1 MRAAAAENRLI
12 VRFRRCPPLTE
23 AAKRRRM
30 SRPTHWL
37 EKLRGPHRAVPV
49 FGITMILTWGTLF
62 YSAAL
67 LLPLLAQARGWPIAL
82 VMSGISVG
90 LLAGGLASPKIGK
103 AIDQYGGHY
112 VMAAGSLLG
121 AGALA
126 ALPFATHPVFYFGI
140 WAALG
145 IAMAANL
152 YDPAFATLTRIFGAE
167 ARKQITLLTLMG
179 GFASTVSWPSTHL
192 LLQITDWRGTYFI
205 YAAVMALVVAPLHAF
220 AVPRSKAKAPPP
232 AEGAKVPAVLAA
244 KGLVFAL
251 VACAFATFMFAQSG
265 MLTHML
271 LIYERMGVDR
281 ATAVAIGALFGP
293 AQVAARICEL
303 AVARHTHPLNVARF
317 AAALLI
323 AGFGVFALFGISAS
337 TAAVFVIMF
346 GAANGLMTIAR
357 GTLPLAL
364 FGPSGYGH
372 LVGRLAAPALA
383 VQAAAPIAMALV
395 IERVS
400 DPAALALTAC
410 FIAVAFVCF
419 LCIRRPS

>member
-1 MRAAAAENRLI
+1 MSLASSW
-12 VRFRRCPPLTE
+12 LT
-23 AAKRRRM
+23 
-30 SRPTHWL
+30 
-37 EKLRGPHRAVPV
+37 KLRGPHRAVPV

-90 LLAGGLASPKIGK
+90 LLAGGLASPRIGK
-103 AIDQYGGHY
+103 AIDRHGGHY

-121 AGALA
+121 AASLA
-126 ALPFATHPVFYFGI
+126 ALPFATNAIAYFAI

-145 IAMAANL
+145 VSMAANL
-152 YDPAFATLTRIFGAE
+152 YDPAFATLTRIFGAD

-179 GFASTVSWPSTHL
+179 GFASTVSWPATHFL
-192 LLQITDWRGTYFI
+192 LTVTDWRGTYFI
-205 YAAVMALVVAPLHAF
+205 YAAVMALIVAPLHAF
-220 AVPRSKAKAPPP
+220 AVPRSKAKAPVPL
-232 AEGAKVPAVLAA
+232 EGAKVPAVLAA
-244 KGLVFAL
+244 RGLVFVL

-281 ATAVAIGALFGP
+281 GTAVLIGALFGP
-293 AQVAARICEL
+293 AQVFARICEL
-303 AVARHTHPLNVARF
+303 ALARHTHPLSVARF
-317 AAALLI
+317 SAALLI
-323 AGFGVFALFGISAS
+323 AGFGVFAIFGIGAV
-337 TAAVFVIMF
+337 TAGVFVVMF

-364 FGPSGYGH
+364 FGPQGYGY

-400 DPAALALTAC
+400 DPAALALTAG
-410 FIAVAFVCF
+410 FIAVALACF
-419 LCIRRPS
+419 LSIRRPA

>member
-1 MRAAAAENRLI
+1 
-12 VRFRRCPPLTE
+12 
-23 AAKRRRM
+23 M
-30 SRPTHWL
+30 SRSASWL
-37 EKLRGPHRAVPV
+37 AKLRGPHRAVPV
-49 FGITMILTWGTLF
+49 FGITMILTWGTLW

-67 LLPLLAQARGWPIAL
+67 LLPLLAQARGWSVTL

-90 LLAGGLASPKIGK
+90 LLAGGFASPFIGK
-103 AIDQYGGHY
+103 AIDRYGGHY
-112 VMAAGSLLG
+112 VMGAGSVLG
-121 AGALA
+121 AAALA
-126 ALPFATHPVFYFGI
+126 ALPLVTNPVVYYLV
-140 WAALG
+140 WVALG

-152 YDPAFATLTRIFGAE
+152 YDPAFATLTRIFGAD

-179 GFASTVSWPSTHL
+179 GFASTVSWPATHL
-192 LLQITDWRGTYFI
+192 LLGVTDWRGTYFI
-205 YAAVMALVVAPLHAF
+205 YAAIMALVAAPLHAF
-220 AVPRSKAKAPPP
+220 AIPRTRATAPPP
-232 AEGAKVPAVLAA
+232 VPGAKVPAVLAA
-244 KGLVFAL
+244 KGTVFVL

-281 ATAVAIGALFGP
+281 GTAVFIGALFGP
-293 AQVAARICEL
+293 AQVFARICEL

-317 AAALLI
+317 AATLLI
-323 AGFGVFALFGISAS
+323 AGFGVFAVFGIGAI
-337 TAAVFVIMF
+337 TAGVFVIMF

-364 FGPSGYGH
+364 FGPVGFGH

-400 DPAALALTAC
+400 DPAALALTAG
-410 FIAVAFVCF
+410 FIIVAFVCF
-419 LCIRRPS
+419 LGVKRPS

>member
-1 MRAAAAENRLI
+1 MSLASSW
-12 VRFRRCPPLTE
+12 LT
-23 AAKRRRM
+23 
-30 SRPTHWL
+30 
-37 EKLRGPHRAVPV
+37 KLRGPHRAVPV

-90 LLAGGLASPKIGK
+90 LLAGGLASPRIGK
-103 AIDQYGGHY
+103 AIDRHGGHY

-121 AGALA
+121 ASSLA
-126 ALPFATHPVFYFGI
+126 ALPFATNAIAFFAI

-145 IAMAANL
+145 VSMAANL
-152 YDPAFATLTRIFGAE
+152 YDPAFATLTRIFGAD

-179 GFASTVSWPSTHL
+179 GFASTVSWPATHL
-192 LLQITDWRGTYFI
+192 LLTVTDWRGTYFI

-220 AVPRSKAKAPPP
+220 AVPRSKAKAPVPV
-232 AEGAKVPAVLAA
+232 EGAKVPAVLAA
-244 KGLVFAL
+244 KGLVFVL

-281 ATAVAIGALFGP
+281 GTAVFIGALFGP
-293 AQVAARICEL
+293 AQVFARICEL
-303 AVARHTHPLNVARF
+303 ALARHTHPLSVARF
-317 AAALLI
+317 SAALLI
-323 AGFGVFALFGISAS
+323 AGFGVFAIFGIGAV
-337 TAAVFVIMF
+337 TAGVFVVMF

-364 FGPSGYGH
+364 FGPQGYGY

-400 DPAALALTAC
+400 DPAALALTAG
-410 FIAVAFVCF
+410 FIAVALACF
-419 LCIRRPS
+419 LSIRRPT

>member
-1 MRAAAAENRLI
+1 
-12 VRFRRCPPLTE
+12 
-23 AAKRRRM
+23 
-30 SRPTHWL
+30 
-37 EKLRGPHRAVPV
+37 
-49 FGITMILTWGTLF
+49 MILTWGTLF

-67 LLPLLAQARGWPIAL
+67 LLPLLAQARGWPISL

-90 LLAGGLASPKIGK
+90 LLAGGFASPKIGK

-121 AGALA
+121 GASLA
-126 ALPFATHPVFYFGI
+126 ALPFATSPAFYFAV

-145 IAMAANL
+145 VSMAANL
-152 YDPAFATLTRIFGAE
+152 YDPAFATLTRLFGAD

-179 GFASTVSWPSTHL
+179 GFASTVSWPATHL
-192 LLQITDWRGTYFI
+192 LLGVTDWRGTYFI
-205 YAAVMALVVAPLHAF
+205 YAAVMVLVVAPLHAF
-220 AVPRSKAKAPPP
+220 ALPRTKAKAPMPV
-232 AEGAKVPAVLAA
+232 EGAKVPAVLAA
-244 KGLVFAL
+244 KGLVFVL

-281 ATAVAIGALFGP
+281 ATAVFIGALFGP

-317 AAALLI
+317 AAVLLI
-323 AGFGVFALFGISAS
+323 AAFAVFAVFGISAI
-337 TAAVFVIMF
+337 TAAIFVLMF
-346 GAANGLMTIAR
+346 GASNGLMTIAR

-364 FGPSGYGH
+364 FGPQGYGH

-400 DPAALALTAC
+400 DPAALTMTAG
-410 FIAVAFVCF
+410 FIVVAFCCF
-419 LCIRRPS
+419 VGIRRPS

>member
-1 MRAAAAENRLI
+1 
-12 VRFRRCPPLTE
+12 
-23 AAKRRRM
+23 
-30 SRPTHWL
+30 
-37 EKLRGPHRAVPV
+37 
-49 FGITMILTWGTLF
+49 MILTWGTLF

-67 LLPLLAQARGWPIAL
+67 LLPLLAQARGWSVTL

-121 AGALA
+121 AAALA
-126 ALPFATHPVFYFGI
+126 AMPFATHPLAFFAI

-145 IAMAANL
+145 VTMAANL

-179 GFASTVSWPSTHL
+179 GFASTVSWPATHL
-192 LLQITDWRGTYFI
+192 LLGVTDWRGTYFI
-205 YAAVMALVVAPLHAF
+205 YAAVMALIVAPLHAL
-220 AVPRSKAKAPPP
+220 AVPRTKAKAPVPIK
-232 AEGAKVPAVLAA
+232 GAKVPAVLIP
-244 KGLVFAL
+244 KGFIFIL

-265 MLTHML
+265 LLTHML

-303 AVARHTHPLNVARF
+303 AVARHTHPLYVARF
-317 AAALLI
+317 AAGLLI
-323 AGFGVFALFGISAS
+323 AAFGIFAAFGISAV
-337 TAAVFVIMF
+337 TAAAFVLMF

-357 GTLPLAL
+357 GTVPLAL
-364 FGPSGYGH
+364 FGPQGYGH
-372 LVGRLAAPALA
+372 LVGRLAGPALA
-383 VQAAAPIAMALV
+383 VQAAAPLAMALV

-400 DPAALALTAC
+400 DPAALGLTAA
-410 FIAVAFVCF
+410 FIVVAFVCF
-419 LCIRRPS
+419 LFIRKPA

>member
-1 MRAAAAENRLI
+1 
-12 VRFRRCPPLTE
+12 
-23 AAKRRRM
+23 M
-30 SRPTHWL
+30 SL
-37 EKLRGPHRAVPV
+37 LQKMRGPHRAIPV
-49 FGITMILTWGTLF
+49 FGITMILTWGTLW

-67 LLPLLAQARGWPIAL
+67 LLPLLAQARGWSITL

-90 LLAGGLASPKIGK
+90 LLAGGFASPRIGK
-103 AIDQYGGHY
+103 AIDKYGGHY

-121 AGALA
+121 AAGLA
-126 ALPFATHPVFYFGI
+126 VLPFVTHPVVYYVV
-140 WAALG
+140 WVALG

-152 YDPAFATLTRIFGAE
+152 YDPAFATLTRIFGAD
-167 ARKQITLLTLMG
+167 ARNQITLLTLMG
-179 GFASTVSWPSTHL
+179 GFASTVSWPATHL
-192 LLQITDWRGTYFI
+192 LLGVTDWRGTYFI

-220 AVPRSKAKAPPP
+220 AIPRTKAKAPVPL
-232 AEGAKVPAVLAA
+232 EGAKVPAVLAS
-244 KGLVFAL
+244 KGLIFAL

-317 AAALLI
+317 AAGLLI
-323 AGFGVFALFGISAS
+323 SAFAIFAVFGISAV
-337 TAAVFVIMF
+337 TAAVFVLLF

-364 FGPSGYGH
+364 FGPKGYGH

-400 DPAALALTAC
+400 DPAALALTAG
-410 FIAVAFVCF
+410 FIVVALVCF

>member
-1 MRAAAAENRLI
+1 MRTGCAKSRAI
-12 VRFRRCPPLTE
+12 VHAIRCLLLTD

-30 SRPTHWL
+30 SRTNSWL
-37 EKLRGPHRAVPV
+37 SKMRGPHRAVPV
-49 FGITMILTWGTLF
+49 LGITMILTWGTLF

-67 LLPLLAQARGWPIAL
+67 LLPLLAQARGWPISL

-90 LLAGGLASPKIGK
+90 LLAGGFASPKIGK

-121 AGALA
+121 GASLA
-126 ALPFATHPVFYFGI
+126 ALPFATSPAFYFAV

-145 IAMAANL
+145 VSMAANL
-152 YDPAFATLTRIFGAE
+152 YDPAFATLTRLFGAD

-179 GFASTVSWPSTHL
+179 GFASTVSWPATHL
-192 LLQITDWRGTYFI
+192 LLGVTDWRGTYFI
-205 YAAVMALVVAPLHAF
+205 YAAVMVLVVAPLHAF
-220 AVPRSKAKAPPP
+220 ALPRTKAKAPIPV
-232 AEGAKVPAVLAA
+232 EGAKVPAVLAA
-244 KGLVFAL
+244 KGLVFVL

-281 ATAVAIGALFGP
+281 ATAVFIGALFGP

-317 AAALLI
+317 AAVLLI
-323 AGFGVFALFGISAS
+323 AAFAVFAVFGISAI
-337 TAAVFVIMF
+337 TAAIFVLMF
-346 GAANGLMTIAR
+346 GASNGLMTIAR

-364 FGPSGYGH
+364 FGPQGYGH

-400 DPAALALTAC
+400 DPAALTMTAG
-410 FIAVAFVCF
+410 FIVVAFCCF
-419 LCIRRPS
+419 VGIRRPS

>member
-1 MRAAAAENRLI
+1 MSLASSW
-12 VRFRRCPPLTE
+12 LT
-23 AAKRRRM
+23 
-30 SRPTHWL
+30 
-37 EKLRGPHRAVPV
+37 KLRGPHRAVPV

-90 LLAGGLASPKIGK
+90 LLAGGLASPRIGK
-103 AIDQYGGHY
+103 AIDRHGGHY

-121 AGALA
+121 AASLA
-126 ALPFATHPVFYFGI
+126 ALPFATNAIAYFAI

-145 IAMAANL
+145 VSMAANL
-152 YDPAFATLTRIFGAE
+152 YDPAFATLTRIFGAD

-179 GFASTVSWPSTHL
+179 GFASTVSWPATHFL
-192 LLQITDWRGTYFI
+192 LTVTDWRGTYFI

-220 AVPRSKAKAPPP
+220 AVPRSKAKAPVPL
-232 AEGAKVPAVLAA
+232 EGAKVPAVLAA
-244 KGLVFAL
+244 KGLVFVL

-281 ATAVAIGALFGP
+281 GTAVFIGALFGP
-293 AQVAARICEL
+293 AQVFARICEL
-303 AVARHTHPLNVARF
+303 ALARHTHPLSVARF
-317 AAALLI
+317 SAALLI
-323 AGFGVFALFGISAS
+323 AGFGVFAIFGIGAV
-337 TAAVFVIMF
+337 TAGVFVVMF

-364 FGPSGYGH
+364 FGPQGYGY

-400 DPAALALTAC
+400 DPAALALTAG
-410 FIAVAFVCF
+410 FIAVALACF
-419 LCIRRPS
+419 LSIRRPA

>member
-1 MRAAAAENRLI
+1 
-12 VRFRRCPPLTE
+12 
-23 AAKRRRM
+23 M
-30 SRPTHWL
+30 SRRTTWL

-49 FGITMILTWGTLF
+49 FGITMILTWGTLW

-67 LLPLLAQARGWPIAL
+67 LLPLLAQARGWSITL

-90 LLAGGLASPKIGK
+90 LLAGGFASPRIGK
-103 AIDQYGGHY
+103 AIDKYGGHF
-112 VMAAGSLLG
+112 VMAGGSLIG
-121 AGALA
+121 AAGLA
-126 ALPFATHPVFYFGI
+126 ALPFVTHPAAYYAI
-140 WAALG
+140 WTGLG

-152 YDPAFATLTRIFGAE
+152 YDPAFATLTRIFGAD

-192 LLQITDWRGTYFI
+192 LLQVTDWRGTYFI
-205 YAAVMALVVAPLHAF
+205 YAAILALIVAPLHAF
-220 AVPRSKAKAPPP
+220 AVPRSKAIAPAPV
-232 AEGAKVPAVLAA
+232 EGAKVPAVLAA
-244 KGLVFAL
+244 KGLVFVL

-323 AGFGVFALFGISAS
+323 AGFAVFAAFGISAI
-337 TAAVFVIMF
+337 TAAIFVIMF

-364 FGPSGYGH
+364 FGPKGYGH

-383 VQAAAPIAMALV
+383 VQAAAPIAMAFV

-410 FIAVAFVCF
+410 FIAIAFFSF
-419 LCIRRPS
+419 LLIRRPA

>member
-1 MRAAAAENRLI
+1 
-12 VRFRRCPPLTE
+12 
-23 AAKRRRM
+23 M
-30 SRPTHWL
+30 SL
-37 EKLRGPHRAVPV
+37 LQKMRGPHRAVPV
-49 FGITMILTWGTLF
+49 FGITMILTWGTLW

-67 LLPLLAQARGWPIAL
+67 LLPLLAQARGWSITL

-90 LLAGGLASPKIGK
+90 LLAGGFASPRIGK
-103 AIDQYGGHY
+103 AIDKYGGHY

-121 AGALA
+121 AAGLA
-126 ALPFATHPVFYFGI
+126 VLPFVTHPVVYYVV
-140 WAALG
+140 WVALG

-152 YDPAFATLTRIFGAE
+152 YDPAFATLTRIFGAD

-179 GFASTVSWPSTHL
+179 GFASTVSWPATHL
-192 LLQITDWRGTYFI
+192 LLGVTDWRGTYFI
-205 YAAVMALVVAPLHAF
+205 YAAVMALLVAPLHAF
-220 AVPRSKAKAPPP
+220 AIPRTKAKALAPV
-232 AEGAKVPAVLAA
+232 EGAKVPAVLAS
-244 KGLVFAL
+244 KGLIFAL

-317 AAALLI
+317 AAGLLI
-323 AGFGVFALFGISAS
+323 SAFAIFAVFGISAV
-337 TAAVFVIMF
+337 TAAVFVLLF

-364 FGPSGYGH
+364 FGPKGYGH

-400 DPAALALTAC
+400 DPAALALTAG
-410 FIAVAFVCF
+410 FIVVALVCF

>member
-1 MRAAAAENRLI
+1 MSLASSW
-12 VRFRRCPPLTE
+12 LT
-23 AAKRRRM
+23 
-30 SRPTHWL
+30 
-37 EKLRGPHRAVPV
+37 KLRGPHRAVPV

-90 LLAGGLASPKIGK
+90 LLAGGLASPRIGK
-103 AIDQYGGHY
+103 AIDRHGGHY

-121 AGALA
+121 ASSLA
-126 ALPFATHPVFYFGI
+126 ALPFATNAIAFFAI

-145 IAMAANL
+145 VSMAANL
-152 YDPAFATLTRIFGAE
+152 YDPAFATLTRIFGAD

-179 GFASTVSWPSTHL
+179 GFASTVSWPATHL
-192 LLQITDWRGTYFI
+192 LLTVTDWRGTYFI

-220 AVPRSKAKAPPP
+220 AVPRSKAKAPVPV
-232 AEGAKVPAVLAA
+232 EGAKVPAVLAA
-244 KGLVFAL
+244 KGLVFVL

-281 ATAVAIGALFGP
+281 GTAVFIGALFGP
-293 AQVAARICEL
+293 AQVFARICEL
-303 AVARHTHPLNVARF
+303 ALARHTHPLSVARF
-317 AAALLI
+317 SAALLI
-323 AGFGVFALFGISAS
+323 AGFGVFAIFGIGAV
-337 TAAVFVIMF
+337 TAGVFVVMF

-364 FGPSGYGH
+364 FGPQGYGY

-400 DPAALALTAC
+400 DPAALALTAG
-410 FIAVAFVCF
+410 FIAVALACF
-419 LCIRRPS
+419 LSIRRPS

>member
-1 MRAAAAENRLI
+1 
-12 VRFRRCPPLTE
+12 
-23 AAKRRRM
+23 M
-30 SRPTHWL
+30 SRPASWL
-37 EKLRGPHRAVPV
+37 SKLRGPHRAVPV

-90 LLAGGLASPKIGK
+90 LLAGGLASPRIGR

-121 AGALA
+121 ASALA
-126 ALPFATHPVFYFGI
+126 ALPFATHPVFYFAI

-145 IAMAANL
+145 VAMAANL
-152 YDPAFATLTRIFGAE
+152 YDPAFATLTRIFGAD

-179 GFASTVSWPSTHL
+179 GFASTVSWPATHL
-192 LLQITDWRGTYFI
+192 LLGVTDWRGTYFI
-205 YAAVMALVVAPLHAF
+205 YAAVMALVVAPLHGF
-220 AVPRSKAKAPPP
+220 AVPRTKAKATPP

-244 KGLVFAL
+244 KGLVFVL

-293 AQVAARICEL
+293 AQVAARVCEL

-323 AGFGVFALFGISAS
+323 SAFAIFAVYGISAV
-337 TAAVFVIMF
+337 TAAIFVLMF

-364 FGPSGYGH
+364 FGPQGYGH

-383 VQAAAPIAMALV
+383 VQAAAPIAMAVV

-400 DPAALALTAC
+400 DPAALALTAG
-410 FIAVAFVCF
+410 FIAIAFLCF
-419 LCIRRPS
+419 LGIRRPS

>member
-1 MRAAAAENRLI
+1 
-12 VRFRRCPPLTE
+12 
-23 AAKRRRM
+23 M
-30 SRPTHWL
+30 SRSSSWFS
-37 EKLRGPHRAVPV
+37 KLRGPHRAVPV

-67 LLPLLAQARGWPIAL
+67 LLPLLAQARGWSVTL

-90 LLAGGLASPKIGK
+90 LLAGGFVSPRIGK

-121 AGALA
+121 ATALA
-126 ALPFATHPVFYFGI
+126 AMPFAAHPAAFFAI
-140 WAALG
+140 WVALG
-145 IAMAANL
+145 ITMAANL

-179 GFASTVSWPSTHL
+179 GFASTVSWPATHL
-192 LLQITDWRGTYFI
+192 LLGVTDWRGTYFI

-220 AVPRSKAKAPPP
+220 AIPRSKAKAPVPVQ
-232 AEGAKVPAVLAA
+232 GAKVPAVLAA
-244 KGLVFAL
+244 KGLIFIL

-265 MLTHML
+265 LLTHML

-303 AVARHTHPLNVARF
+303 AVAKRTHPLNVARF
-317 AAALLI
+317 SAALLI
-323 AGFGVFALFGISAS
+323 AAFAVFAVFGISAI
-337 TAAVFVIMF
+337 TAAIFVLMF

-364 FGPSGYGH
+364 FGPKGYGH

-383 VQAAAPIAMALV
+383 VQATAPIAMALV

-400 DPAALALTAC
+400 DPAALGLTAA

-419 LCIRRPS
+419 LFIRRPA

>member
-1 MRAAAAENRLI
+1 
-12 VRFRRCPPLTE
+12 
-23 AAKRRRM
+23 
-30 SRPTHWL
+30 
-37 EKLRGPHRAVPV
+37 
-49 FGITMILTWGTLF
+49 MILTWGTLW

-67 LLPLLAQARGWPIAL
+67 LLPLLAQARGWSITL

-90 LLAGGLASPKIGK
+90 LLAGGFASPKIGK
-103 AIDQYGGHY
+103 AIDKFGGHY

-121 AGALA
+121 ATGLA
-126 ALPFATHPVFYFGI
+126 ALPFATHPALYFVI
-140 WAALG
+140 WIGLG
-145 IAMAANL
+145 VAMAANL
-152 YDPAFATLTRIFGAE
+152 YDPAFATLTRIFGAD

-192 LLQITDWRGTYFI
+192 LLGITDWRGTYFI
-205 YAAVMALVVAPLHAF
+205 YAAIMALVVAPLHAF
-220 AVPRSKAKAPPP
+220 AVPRIKAKAPAPV
-232 AEGAKVPAVLAA
+232 EGAKVPAVLAS
-244 KGLVFAL
+244 KGLVFFL

-271 LIYERMGVDR
+271 LIYERMGVGR
-281 ATAVAIGALFGP
+281 GTAVFIGALFGP
-293 AQVAARICEL
+293 AQVFARICEL
-303 AVARHTHPLNVARF
+303 AVARHTHPLHVARF

-323 AGFGVFALFGISAS
+323 AAFGVFAAFGISAV
-337 TAAVFVIMF
+337 TAAIFVLLF

-364 FGPSGYGH
+364 FGPKGYGH

-400 DPAALALTAC
+400 DPAALALTAG
-410 FIAVAFVCF
+410 FITIAFVCF
-419 LCIRRPS
+419 LLVRRPS

>member
-1 MRAAAAENRLI
+1 MRVVNAKSRGFVAAI
-12 VRFRRCPPLTE
+12 RCLLLTDT
-23 AAKRRRM
+23 AKRRRM
-30 SRPTHWL
+30 SRRSSWL
-37 EKLRGPHRAVPV
+37 SKLRGPHRAVPV

-67 LLPLLAQARGWPIAL
+67 LLPLLAQARGWSVTL

-121 AGALA
+121 AAALA
-126 ALPFATHPVFYFGI
+126 AMPFATHPIAYFAI
-140 WAALG
+140 WAVLG
-145 IAMAANL
+145 AAMAANL
-152 YDPAFATLTRIFGAE
+152 YDPAFATLTRIFGTE
-167 ARKQITLLTLMG
+167 ARRQITLLTLMG
-179 GFASTVSWPSTHL
+179 GFASTVSWPATHIL
-192 LLQITDWRGTYFI
+192 LSMTDWRGTYFI

-220 AVPRSKAKAPPP
+220 AIPRARAKAPVP
-232 AEGAKVPAVLAA
+232 AEGTRMPAVLAA
-244 KGLVFAL
+244 KGLIFIL

-271 LIYERMGVDR
+271 LIFERMGVDR

-303 AVARHTHPLNVARF
+303 AVAKHTHPLHVARF

-323 AGFGVFALFGISAS
+323 TAFGVFAVFGIGAV
-337 TAAVFVIMF
+337 TAAVFVLLF

-364 FGPSGYGH
+364 FGPKGYGH

-400 DPAALALTAC
+400 DPAALGMTAA
-410 FIAVAFVCF
+410 FIAVALVCF
-419 LCIRRPS
+419 LCIRKPA

>member
-1 MRAAAAENRLI
+1 
-12 VRFRRCPPLTE
+12 
-23 AAKRRRM
+23 M
-30 SRPTHWL
+30 SL
-37 EKLRGPHRAVPV
+37 LQKMRGPHRAIPV
-49 FGITMILTWGTLF
+49 FGITMILTWGTLW

-67 LLPLLAQARGWPIAL
+67 LLPLLAQARGWSITL

-90 LLAGGLASPKIGK
+90 LLAGGFASPRIGK
-103 AIDQYGGHY
+103 AIDKYGGHY

-121 AGALA
+121 AAGLA
-126 ALPFATHPVFYFGI
+126 VLPFVTHPVVYYVV
-140 WAALG
+140 WVALG

-152 YDPAFATLTRIFGAE
+152 YDPAFATLTRIFGAD

-179 GFASTVSWPSTHL
+179 GFASTVSWPATHL
-192 LLQITDWRGTYFI
+192 LLGVTDWRGTYFI

-220 AVPRSKAKAPPP
+220 AIPRTKAKAPAPV
-232 AEGAKVPAVLAA
+232 EGAKMPAVLAS
-244 KGLVFAL
+244 KGLIFAL

-317 AAALLI
+317 AAGLLI
-323 AGFGVFALFGISAS
+323 SAFAIFAVFGISAV
-337 TAAVFVIMF
+337 TAAVFVLLF
-346 GAANGLMTIAR
+346 GAANGLMTIA
-357 GTLPLAL
+357 L
-364 FGPSGYGH
+364 FGPKGYGH

-400 DPAALALTAC
+400 DPAALALTAG
-410 FIAVAFVCF
+410 FIVVALVCF
-419 LCIRRPS
+419 LCIPRPS

>member
-1 MRAAAAENRLI
+1 ML
-12 VRFRRCPPLTE
+12 
-23 AAKRRRM
+23 AKM
-30 SRPTHWL
+30 
-37 EKLRGPHRAVPV
+37 RGPHRAVPV
-49 FGITMILTWGTLF
+49 FGITMILTWGTLW

-67 LLPLLAQARGWPIAL
+67 LLPLLAASRGWSITL
-82 VMSGISVG
+82 VMSGISAG
-90 LLAGGLASPKIGK
+90 LLAGGLASPRIGK
-103 AIDQYGGHY
+103 AIDKYGGHY

-121 AGALA
+121 ALGLV
-126 ALPFATHPVFYFGI
+126 ALPFVTHPVIYYAI
-140 WAALG
+140 WAVLG

-152 YDPAFATLTRIFGAE
+152 YDPAFATLTRIFGAD

-179 GFASTVSWPSTHL
+179 GFASTVSWPATHL
-192 LLQITDWRGTYFI
+192 LLGITDWRGTYFI
-205 YAAVMALVVAPLHAF
+205 YAAVMALLVAPLHAF
-220 AVPRSKAKAPPP
+220 AVPRTKAKAPSPV
-232 AEGAKVPAVLAA
+232 EGAKVPAVLAA
-244 KGLVFAL
+244 KGLVFVL

-303 AVARHTHPLNVARF
+303 AVARHTYPLNVARF
-317 AAALLI
+317 AAGLLI
-323 AGFGVFALFGISAS
+323 SAFAIFAIFGISAV
-337 TAAVFVIMF
+337 TAAVFVLLF

-364 FGPSGYGH
+364 FGPNGYGH

-400 DPAALALTAC
+400 DPAALALTAG
-410 FIAVAFVCF
+410 FIVVAFVCF

>member
-1 MRAAAAENRLI
+1 
-12 VRFRRCPPLTE
+12 
-23 AAKRRRM
+23 M
-30 SRPTHWL
+30 SRPANWL
-37 EKLRGPHRAVPV
+37 DKLRGPHRAVPV

-90 LLAGGLASPKIGK
+90 LLAGGVASPFIGK
-103 AIDQYGGHY
+103 AIDQHGGHY

-121 AGALA
+121 AAGLA
-126 ALPFATHPVFYFGI
+126 SLPFAMHPLVYFAIWIAIGI
-140 WAALG
+140 S
-145 IAMAANL
+145 MAANL
-152 YDPAFATLTRIFGAE
+152 YDPAFATLTRIFGAD

-179 GFASTVSWPSTHL
+179 GFASTVSWPATHL
-192 LLQITDWRGTYFI
+192 LLGVTDWRGTYFI
-205 YAAVMALVVAPLHAF
+205 YAAVLALVVAPLHAF
-220 AVPRSKAKAPPP
+220 AIPRTKAKAPPP
-232 AEGAKVPAVLAA
+232 VEGTKVPAVLAA
-244 KGLVFAL
+244 KGLVFVL

-281 ATAVAIGALFGP
+281 STAVFIGALFGP
-293 AQVAARICEL
+293 AQVFARICEL
-303 AVARHTHPLNVARF
+303 AVARHTHPLSVARF

-323 AGFGVFALFGISAS
+323 SAFAIFAIFGISAI
-337 TAAVFVIMF
+337 TAAIFVILF
-346 GAANGLMTIAR
+346 GGANGLMTIAR

-364 FGPSGYGH
+364 FGPKGYGH

-400 DPAALALTAC
+400 DPAALGMTAG
-410 FIAVAFVCF
+410 FIAVALVCF
-419 LCIRRPS
+419 LLIRRPA

>member
-1 MRAAAAENRLI
+1 MSLASSW
-12 VRFRRCPPLTE
+12 LT
-23 AAKRRRM
+23 
-30 SRPTHWL
+30 
-37 EKLRGPHRAVPV
+37 KLRGPHRAVPV

-67 LLPLLAQARGWPIAL
+67 LLPLLAQAHGWPIAL

-90 LLAGGLASPKIGK
+90 LLAGGLASPRIGK
-103 AIDQYGGHY
+103 AIDRHGGHY

-121 AGALA
+121 AASLA
-126 ALPFATHPVFYFGI
+126 ALPLATNAIAYFAI

-145 IAMAANL
+145 VSMAANL
-152 YDPAFATLTRIFGAE
+152 YDPAFATLTRIFGAD

-179 GFASTVSWPSTHL
+179 GFASTVSWPATHL
-192 LLQITDWRGTYFI
+192 LLTVTDWRGTYFI

-220 AVPRSKAKAPPP
+220 AVPRSKAKAPAP

-244 KGLVFAL
+244 KGLVFVL

-281 ATAVAIGALFGP
+281 GTAVFIGALFGP
-293 AQVAARICEL
+293 AQVFARICEL
-303 AVARHTHPLNVARF
+303 ALARHTHPLSVARF
-317 AAALLI
+317 SAALLI
-323 AGFGVFALFGISAS
+323 AGFGVFAVFGIGAV
-337 TAAVFVIMF
+337 TAGVFVVMF

-364 FGPSGYGH
+364 FGPQGYGY

-400 DPAALALTAC
+400 DPAALALTAG
-410 FIAVAFVCF
+410 FIAVALACF
-419 LCIRRPS
+419 LSIRRPV